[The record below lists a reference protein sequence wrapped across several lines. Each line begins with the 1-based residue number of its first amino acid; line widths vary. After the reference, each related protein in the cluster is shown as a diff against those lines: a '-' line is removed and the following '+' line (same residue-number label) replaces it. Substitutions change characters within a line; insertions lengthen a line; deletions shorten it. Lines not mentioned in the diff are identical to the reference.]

1 MSISLKNLVDVRVRY
16 ADTDKMGYLYNGNYF
31 AYFEV
36 GRTELM
42 RNYGMSYRDLEDSGY
57 ILPLIDTYAKYLKP
71 AFYDDLLTVEA
82 ILNYEKGPIIKFEY
96 NIFRD
101 NTIITNGFTT
111 HIFVKK
117 DTRIPVKPPKV
128 FNDIIERMRNLNQ

>member
-1 MSISLKNLVDVRVRY
+1 MSVSLIHKVDIRVRY
-16 ADTDKMGYLYNGNYF
+16 SETDKMGYLYNANYF
-31 AYFEV
+31 PYFEV

-42 RNYGMSYRDLEDSGY
+42 RHYGMSYKELEDSGL

-71 AFYDDLLTVEA
+71 GYYDDLLTVEA
-82 ILNYEKGPIIKFEY
+82 ILNYKSGPIIKFEY
-96 NIFRD
+96 NILRD

-111 HIFVKK
+111 HIFVKS

-128 FNDIIERMRNLNQ
+128 FNDMIEKYWIND